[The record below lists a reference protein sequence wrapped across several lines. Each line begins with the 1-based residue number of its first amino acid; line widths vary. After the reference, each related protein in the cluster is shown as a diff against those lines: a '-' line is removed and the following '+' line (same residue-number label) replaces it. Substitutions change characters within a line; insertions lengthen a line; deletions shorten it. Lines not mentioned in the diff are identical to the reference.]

1 MNKRVVL
8 FFASYR
14 GGRSMSRIYNG
25 LIRKR
30 EQFLLYSTHEL
41 RMASAGKVCASD
53 ASLEKHVA
61 AIQDSAITVIEH
73 YAAGAM
79 SGNVEYFKLSAA
91 DFYHIALGKKPLHF
105 GDMDLLLYAEHLGL
119 LLDAFHKRLI
129 ELMG

>member
-1 MNKRVVL
+1 M
-8 FFASYR
+8 
-14 GGRSMSRIYNG
+14 YNG

-41 RMASAGKVCASD
+41 RMASAWKVCASD